1 MLAKRSFI
9 EQSRLSCGKPNL
21 KKKRETIPDEKSF
34 RLYNLV
40 HNLKKKRLFLT
51 SVPLSF
57 PQERDN
63 SKTIIWQNR
72 SSPGLT

>member
-40 HNLKKKRLFLT
+40 HNLKKNDYFQQVSPYRFHKNEIIAKRLFGKIDQAQ
-51 SVPLSF
+51 V
-57 PQERDN
+57 
-63 SKTIIWQNR
+63 
-72 SSPGLT
+72 